1 MVQAAKRDT
10 EGMIVPITIEMTSDF
25 ESPLPL
31 LLPPPPVTSPFPVLV
46 AEFVG
51 SYVEVVSMVD
61 SVVVVVEGAT
71 LDVEP
76 ASHQRRHRTSTPT
89 KPSKLAAKR
98 TKRRSLEVEAVRAEC
113 DDVVITVSVAKP
125 LVVTVIVTG
134 AFGSPD
140 WATEVA
146 YVVTVAGA
154 VNVQYR
160 S

>member
-1 MVQAAKRDT
+1 VIQAVKRDS
-10 EGMIVPITIEMTSDF
+10 EGMIVPTTIEMTSDF

-31 LLPPPPVTSPFPVLV
+31 LPPPPVTSPFPVLAV
-46 AEFVG
+46 EFVG
-51 SYVEVVSMVD
+51 TYVEVVGMVD
-61 SVVVVVEGAT
+61 SIVVVVEGAT

-76 ASHQRRHRTSTPT
+76 ASHQRRHRRNTPT

-98 TKRRSLEVEAVRAEC
+98 TNRRSLEVEAVRTDR
-113 DDVVITVSVAKP
+113 DDGVITVSVAKL
-125 LVVTVIVTG
+125 LVVTVIVKG

-140 WATEVA
+140 GAAEVA
-146 YVVTVAGA
+146 YAVTVAGA